1 MSQNYKKKS
10 GGGGVMIYGLR
21 LSESGACVIQ
31 SSYWESR
38 LPSQNRFWLSTDQTD
53 QHGHWGL
60 SSNTPL
66 DAINPDPSSSRRH
79 LLSSDAGGGW
89 SAAWTWSFRLS
100 KSSWALQMEAHAA
113 GSVGWWHQRI
123 NSQLILLVS
132 GLIVLHFLLFPKSL
146 APVLNDANLWYCVYF
161 CETVLLIDSS

>member
-1 MSQNYKKKS
+1 MSQNYKKKR
-10 GGGGVMIYGLR
+10 GGGVMIYGLR

-53 QHGHWGL
+53 QHGHWGHSL
-60 SSNTPL
+60 NTPL
-66 DAINPDPSSSRRH
+66 DAINPDPSTSRHH

-89 SAAWTWSFRLS
+89 SAAWTRSFRLVVFMPQGQ
-100 KSSWALQMEAHAA
+100 L
-113 GSVGWWHQRI
+113 GGWHQRI

-132 GLIVLHFLLFPKSL
+132 GLIVLHFLLFPKSP